1 MNAVISVELRHIIHG
16 SPPKSCKLDH
26 LSTSLLQEFVDDLH
40 PFLIVLCNQSIQ
52 DGVLPSL
59 QKRSILVPVF
69 KRSGLDS
76 SDLINCIA
84 NISLMSKIIENIANK
99 LLLNANPVFRKAT
112 PLRPPYS
119 VSFMISMGL
128 QM

>member
-1 MNAVISVELRHIIHG
+1 MIYILF
-16 SPPKSCKLDH
+16 
-26 LSTSLLQEFVDDLH
+26 SLFSATM
-40 PFLIVLCNQSIQ
+40 QSIQ

-128 QM
+128 HM